1 MTLAESTPEDQR
13 LPIFQRI
20 AAFILDWMHHHPIP
34 ESGVIVLTALLVGAG
49 AGLGAVAFRW
59 MITAARVLFY
69 TDFAS
74 LFKGNLWLALI
85 LIPAIG
91 GLITGPMIFRFAREA
106 KGHGVPEVMEAIAI
120 RGGRIRWQ
128 VGAVKAFASAIC
140 IGSGGS
146 VGSEGPIAQIG
157 SALGSYIGQLLH
169 LSDERI
175 KNLVACGAGG
185 GIAAVFNAPI
195 AGAVFAMEVIL
206 GRLNT
211 IYFGA
216 VVISSVTAS
225 VVSHIFAG
233 DISVFT
239 VPPYKLV
246 TPWELLLYALL
257 GVIAAPTAVG
267 FSRLLYWMEDLFDGL
282 HSIPDWGK
290 PAIGGVLLGVVGILS
305 IKQGAFPA
313 VFGTGYDTIT
323 EVLFSRTA
331 FMIVLALFLLKLLA
345 TIFTL
350 GSGSSGGIFAPS
362 LFMGA
367 MLGGAFGHIVN
378 VLMPNATAPAGA
390 YALVGMAALFAGA
403 THAPM
408 TAILILF
415 EMTNDYRII
424 LPLML
429 ATVISTLLS
438 GIISHELIYTLKL
451 VRKGIRLQEGQD
463 IDVMQAVL
471 VQEVMSTEAQTVSLD
486 MSLEVLSELMNC
498 THYHSFPVAN
508 ADNELIGMVSRQD
521 LEHAMMEGPIAD
533 KIVKDIATTQGLVT
547 VYPDDPM
554 WKALKKLGSRSV
566 ARLPVIERNNEHV
579 LVGVIGEGDIIR
591 AYNHA
596 IAQRAQAQYRSE
608 LLRLGRLDNA
618 GFLQME
624 VSKGSP
630 ITGRR
635 LRDVTLPEG
644 CLIVSVRRGRRL
656 TIPDGYTVLQPG
668 DRVTAL
674 ARDECVQVL
683 RDEFSGEAEELV
695 DVKHGVA
702 RHGEIVIPSEASCTG
717 RHVRTLKLPPDT
729 ILVSIRRGNQ
739 IIVPHGDTQVQAGDI
754 IEVFGYED
762 EWKDVEKALISPARR

>member
-1 MTLAESTPEDQR
+1 MAESTFKNHN
-13 LPIFQRI
+13 LTIFQRI
-20 AAFILDWMHHHPIP
+20 SAFILTWMHRHPIP
-34 ESGVIVLTALLVGAG
+34 ESGVIMLTALVVGAG

-69 TDFAS
+69 TDFGS
-74 LFKGNLWLALI
+74 LFGGNNWLALL
-85 LIPAIG
+85 LIPTIG
-91 GLITGPMIFRFAREA
+91 GIITGPIIFHFAREA
-106 KGHGVPEVMEAIAI
+106 KGHGVPEVMEAVAI
-120 RGGRIRWQ
+120 KGGRIRWQ
-128 VGAVKAFASAIC
+128 VGAVKAIASAIC

-157 SALGSYIGQLLH
+157 AALGSYIGQLLN

-195 AGAVFAMEVIL
+195 AGAVFAMEIIL

-211 IYFGA
+211 VYFGA

-239 VPPYKLV
+239 VPSFTLV
-246 TPWELLLYALL
+246 TPWELILYAIL
-257 GVIAAPTAVG
+257 GVLAAPTSVG
-267 FSRLLYWMEDLFDGL
+267 FSRLLYLVEDFFDDL
-282 HSIPDWGK
+282 HKIPDWSK

-305 IKQGAFPA
+305 IKQGSFPA

-323 EVLFSRTA
+323 QVLFSQTA

-378 VLMPNATAPAGA
+378 VLIPNATAPAGA
-390 YALVGMAALFAGA
+390 YALVGMAAVFAGA

-415 EMTNDYRII
+415 EMTNDYKII

-438 GIISHELIYTLKL
+438 SIISHESIYTLKL

-471 VQEVMSTEAQTVSLD
+471 VQEVMSTDIQTVPPD
-486 MSLEVLSELMNC
+486 MSLEVLSELMNR
-498 THYHSFPVAN
+498 THHHSFPVAN
-508 ADNELIGMVSRQD
+508 TDNELIGMVSMQD
-521 LEHAMMEGPIAD
+521 VERALMEGPVAG
-533 KIVKDIATTQGLVT
+533 KQVKDIATTQGLVT

-554 WKALKKLGSRSV
+554 WKALKKLGTRNV
-566 ARLPVIERNNEHV
+566 GRVPVVEKDNEKV
-579 LVGVIGEGDIIR
+579 LIGIIGESDIVR

-596 IAQRAQAQYRSE
+596 IARRAQAQYRSE

-618 GFLQME
+618 GFVQLE
-624 VSKGSP
+624 VAKGSP
-630 ITGRR
+630 IKGRR
-635 LRDVTLPEG
+635 LRDISLPEG

-656 TIPDGYTVLQPG
+656 AIPDGYTVLQPG

-674 ARDECVQVL
+674 ARDECVQAL
-683 RDEFSGEAEELV
+683 TDEFSGTANIPV
-695 DVKHGVA
+695 NIKHGVA
-702 RHGEIVIPSEASCTG
+702 RHGEIIIPSESASVG
-717 RHVRTLKLPPDT
+717 KYVRSLKLPPDT
-729 ILVSIRRGNQ
+729 ILVSIQRGIQ
-739 IIVPHGDTQVQAGDI
+739 LIVPHGDTQIEAGDVV
-754 IEVFGYED
+754 EVFGYED
-762 EWKDVEKALISPARR
+762 EWQSVENTLVSPPKR

>member
-1 MTLAESTPEDQR
+1 M
-13 LPIFQRI
+13 
-20 AAFILDWMHHHPIP
+20 P

-59 MITAARVLFY
+59 MITAARIVFY
-69 TDFAS
+69 TDFGG
-74 LFKGNLWLALI
+74 LFSSTPWLALL

-91 GLITGPMIFRFAREA
+91 GLITGPIIFHFAREA
-106 KGHGVPEVMEAIAI
+106 KGHGVPEVMEAVAI

-128 VGAVKAFASAIC
+128 VGAVKAIASAIC

-157 SALGSYIGQLLH
+157 AALGSYIGQLLN
-169 LSDERI
+169 LSDDRV
-175 KNLVACGAGG
+175 KNLVACGAAG

-195 AGAVFAMEVIL
+195 AGAIFAIEVIL

-211 IYFGA
+211 VYFGA

-225 VVSHIFAG
+225 VVAHIFAG

-239 VPPYKLV
+239 VPKYSLV

-257 GVIAAPTAVG
+257 GAIAGVASVG
-267 FSRLLYWMEDLFDGL
+267 FSRLLYWTEDLFD
-282 HSIPDWGK
+282 SMRRIPDYFK
-290 PAIGGVLLGVVGILS
+290 PAIGGILLGVVGIIS
-305 IKQGAFPA
+305 INQGNFPA

-323 EVLFSRTA
+323 EVLFSRTT
-331 FMIVLALFLLKLLA
+331 FLIVLALFLLKLLA

-367 MLGGAFGHIVN
+367 MLGGAFGH
-378 VLMPNATAPAGA
+378 LMHTMMPGATASAGA
-390 YALVGMAALFAGA
+390 YALVGMAAFFAGA

-438 GIISHELIYTLKL
+438 SIVSHNSIYTLKL
-451 VRKGIRLQEGQD
+451 TRKGIRLQEGQD

-471 VQEVMSTEAQTVSLD
+471 VQEVMSTEIETVSPD
-486 MSLEVLSELMNC
+486 MSLNVLSELMNR
-498 THYHSFPVAN
+498 THHHSFPVTNPAR
-508 ADNELIGMVSRQD
+508 ELIGMVSMQD
-521 LEHAMMEGPIAD
+521 LERAMMEGPILG
-533 KIVKDIATTQGLVT
+533 KVVKDIATTTGIVS
-547 VYPDDPM
+547 VFPDDPM
-554 WKALKKLGSRSV
+554 WKALKKLGARNV
-566 ARLPVIERNNEHV
+566 ARLPVVEKDNEKV
-579 LVGVIGEGDIIR
+579 LIGVIGENDIVR

-596 IAQRAQAQYRSE
+596 IARRAQAQYRTE

-618 GFLQME
+618 GFVQME
-624 VSKGSP
+624 VSKNSP

-635 LRDVTLPEG
+635 LRDITLPEG
-644 CLIVSVRRGRRL
+644 CLIISVRRGRRL
-656 TIPDGYTVLQPG
+656 GIPDGYTVLQPG
-668 DRVTAL
+668 DKVTAL

-683 RDEFSGEAEELV
+683 RDEFSGSAEV
-695 DVKHGVA
+695 PVNMKHDVA
-702 RHGEIVIPSEASCTG
+702 RHGEIAIPSDAASVG
-717 RHVRTLKLPPDT
+717 KPVRTLKLPPDT
-729 ILVSIRRGNQ
+729 ILVSIRRGAQ
-739 IIVPHGDTQVQAGDI
+739 IIVPHGETFIQGGDVV
-754 IEVFGYED
+754 EVFGYED
-762 EWKDVEKALISPARR
+762 EWLGVETALVAPPRR